1 VFDEQVIT
9 GAQLMQAMRDNF
21 SGPNGETIRQLLLT
35 RAPKW
40 GTDDDYVDHLAVEAF
55 SDFISEVEK
64 YHNRRWG
71 RGPVGGGYY
80 SSTSTVS
87 SNVPA
92 GAIVGATPDGRRE
105 GESLAEGS
113 SPHPG
118 SDVRGPTAAIRSVV
132 KMPTLDI
139 TGGQLLNLKFSPS
152 EVRGDKLPRLVAL
165 IRSFA
170 ELQGWHVQFNVIST
184 DTLRAAQANPDEY
197 RSLMVR
203 VAGYCALFT
212 TLDRATQDNLI
223 RRTEHKMN

>member
-1 VFDEQVIT
+1 VEQ
-9 GAQLMQAMRDNF
+9 
-21 SGPNGETIRQLLLT
+21 
-35 RAPKW
+35 
-40 GTDDDYVDHLAVEAF
+40 
-55 SDFISEVEK
+55 

-71 RGPVGGGYY
+71 RGPIGGGYY

-92 GAIVGATPDGRRE
+92 GAVIGATPDGRHA

-118 SDVRGPTAAIRSVV
+118 TDTLGPTAAIRSVA
-132 KMPTLDI
+132 KMPTLKI
-139 TGGQLLNLKFSPS
+139 TGGQLLNLKFAPT
-152 EVRGDKLPRLVAL
+152 EVQGEKLSRLVAL

-170 ELQGWHVQFNVIST
+170 DLQGWHVQFNVISG
-184 DTLRAAQANPDEY
+184 DTLRAAQERPEEY

-223 RRTEHKMN
+223 RRTEHRLD